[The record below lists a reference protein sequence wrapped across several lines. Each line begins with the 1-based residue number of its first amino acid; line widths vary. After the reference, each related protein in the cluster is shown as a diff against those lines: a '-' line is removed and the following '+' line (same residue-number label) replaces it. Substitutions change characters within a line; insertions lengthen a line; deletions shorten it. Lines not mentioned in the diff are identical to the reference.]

1 MPSSRSESTCHCV
14 SKPPLCAAQEVQAKL
29 TDHGLHRVLGA
40 WLSALPPDSPS
51 SAKVALLRA
60 LRSAPFS
67 EDTNRWLVRWGVS
80 AHVASLAEGPQASV
94 KAQAAE
100 LKVRWFVRSP
110 GS

>member
-1 MPSSRSESTCHCV
+1 M
-14 SKPPLCAAQEVQAKL
+14 QAKL

-40 WLSALPPDSPS
+40 WLGALPPDSP
-51 SAKVALLRA
+51 APTKVALLRA

-67 EDTNRWLVRWGVS
+67 EDMQFWLVRWGVS

-100 LKVRWFVRSP
+100 LKVRWFASCP